1 MKKIA
6 KTLLGGVLTLA
17 LALGLMPAVNVQA
30 DDTSYI
36 TIHYYA
42 DTTQS
47 AVYAY
52 AASATWNE
60 SGSYDWSSISGYESY
75 MNDTGVQIYENA
87 YNDGWYDVTIETT
100 NVGTYLAVI
109 FTDGSWGSYQFG
121 DLLVDPELTE
131 VWITCDWNTSYADD
145 YARLYIDS
153 SYATAPT
160 DWDDGSDSGYVI
172 SLTPSATS
180 ITAGG
185 TVTVTATILDN
196 GVETALSD
204 DMAIYWWLDNYKD
217 ETAGG
222 LIDGTPESTNGVA
235 SVDFTLPSVGTYYVY
250 VELQVDGNSYTSYT
264 AITTKEAATY
274 DTTTVYFD
282 NTNSAWSSVYLY
294 MTDSNWA
301 KMEGYEDYAT
311 WPGVQLT
318 ANSSGLYEVS
328 IPDNLDVYLIFN
340 DGTGG
345 TAGET
350 QTSDLLHE
358 AKDGTRTY
366 SIASEAATTT
376 SDASVAS
383 SYFSSGV
390 ATAVTT
396 ISVESDATYDEST
409 GLTAVEIASAEDLEE
424 GVTYVVVVDG
434 TAYEAYVED
443 GVLYIKGDVTSYD
456 LDGLTVYAER
466 ENTTTVY
473 FTNTEGWES
482 VYVYITD
489 SAWSPI
495 EGLED
500 YATWPGVKLTAKSDG
515 LYEVTIPDDIG
526 VYLIFSDGTGGA
538 GAQTNDLLHEAGTGS
553 VTYNADGSDIKTAED
568 DGSNT
573 TSSKKT
579 ADATPIIPIAVALL
593 GCAVIAVS
601 SKRRAA

>member
-1 MKKIA
+1 MKKFA

-17 LALGLMPAVNVQA
+17 LALGLLVVSPVSASASTDV
-30 DDTSYI
+30 
-36 TIHYYA
+36 TIHFYNSDSWSSVYAYYTTDGWSTYGFWPDALTQNAYNTGWYDFTVSVDSYSDVRIIFVA
-42 DTTQS
+42 DTTSWS
-47 AVYAY
+47 AQTVDIALAEGTTEAWVYFSE
-52 AASATWNE
+52 ASNK
-60 SGSYDWSSISGYESY
+60 SGTMSS
-75 MNDTGVQIYENA
+75 NDCA
-87 YNDGWYDVTIETT
+87 STT
-100 NVGTYLAVI
+100 M
-109 FTDGSWGSYQFG
+109 
-121 DLLVDPELTE
+121 
-131 VWITCDWNTSYADD
+131 
-145 YARLYIDS
+145 
-153 SYATAPT
+153 PT
-160 DWDDGSDSGYVI
+160 DWDDGSGSGYVI

-180 ITAGG
+180 ITAGE
-185 TVTVTATILDN
+185 TVTVTATIQYNGITTELSNDMSLSWSLDN
-196 GVETALSD
+196 STDDTA
-204 DMAIYWWLDNYKD
+204 N
-217 ETAGG
+217 G
-222 LIDGTPESTNGVA
+222 LTDGTLVSDSL
-235 SVDFTLPSVGTYYVY
+235 SVECTLPTVGTYYVMAT
-250 VELQVDGNSYTSYT
+250 LTIGSDTYTSYT

-294 MTDSNWA
+294 MTDSNWT

-345 TAGET
+345 DGGQTA
-350 QTSDLLHE
+350 DLLHE
-358 AKDGTRTY
+358 AGDGTQTY

-376 SDASVAS
+376 SDAAVAS
-383 SYFSSGV
+383 AYFSSGV

-409 GLTAVEIASAEDLEE
+409 GLTAVEITSTEDLEE

-473 FTNTEGWES
+473 FTNTAGWTS

-500 YATWPGVKLTAKSDG
+500 YATWPGVQLTANSDG

-538 GAQTNDLLHEAGTGS
+538 GAQTNDLLHEAGAGS
-553 VTYNADGSDIKTAED
+553 VTYNADGSDIKAAED
-568 DGSNT
+568 DGSDT
-573 TSSKKT
+573 TSKPDT
-579 ADATPIIPIAVALL
+579 ADATPIIPIAFALL

>member
-30 DDTSYI
+30 DDASYI

-52 AASATWNE
+52 VASATWNE
-60 SGSYDWSSISGYESY
+60 SGWYDWSSISGYEVY
-75 MNDTGVQIYENA
+75 FREINGVPGVQIYENA

-100 NVGTYLAVI
+100 DVDAYLGVI
-109 FTDGSWGSYQFG
+109 FTAGAWDSYQFG
-121 DLLVDPELTE
+121 NLLIDPDLTE
-131 VWITCDWNTSYADD
+131 VWITCDWNTSYADSN
-145 YARLYIDS
+145 ARLYIDS

-204 DMAIYWWLDNYKD
+204 DMAIYWRLDNYKD

-222 LIDGTPESTNGVA
+222 LIDGTPESTNGVV

-294 MTDSNWA
+294 MTDSSWT
-301 KMEGYEDYAT
+301 KMEGYEDYAS
-311 WPGVQLT
+311 WPGVELS
-318 ANSSGLYEVS
+318 ANSDGLYEVE

-350 QTSDLLHE
+350 QTSDILHE
-358 AKDGTRTY
+358 AGEGTQSYEISSTTDT
-366 SIASEAATTT
+366 SNSTTT
-376 SDASVAS
+376 SADSNE
-383 SYFSSGV
+383 GV
-390 ATAVTT
+390 AVA
-396 ISVESDATYDEST
+396 
-409 GLTAVEIASAEDLEE
+409 
-424 GVTYVVVVDG
+424 
-434 TAYEAYVED
+434 
-443 GVLYIKGDVTSYD
+443 
-456 LDGLTVYAER
+456 
-466 ENTTTVY
+466 Y
-473 FTNTEGWES
+473 FTNTEGWDS

-495 EGLED
+495 EGYED
-500 YATWPGVKLTAKSDG
+500 YATWPGVQLTANSDG
-515 LYEVTIPDDIG
+515 LYEVTIPDSIG
-526 VYLIFSDGTGGA
+526 VYLIFNDGTGGE
-538 GAQTNDLLHEAGTGS
+538 GGQTIDILHEAGTGDAS
-553 VTYNADGSDIKTAED
+553 YNADGSDIKTAED
-568 DGSNT
+568 DGSSS
-573 TSSKKT
+573 TSTKDT

>member
-1 MKKIA
+1 MIGCQVSVPHSGRYQNRNRRILWECTLLGKDMVNEMKKIA

-17 LALGLMPAVNVQA
+17 LALGLLVVSPVSASASTDV
-30 DDTSYI
+30 
-36 TIHYYA
+36 TIHFYNS
-42 DTTQS
+42 DS
-47 AVYAY
+47 WSSVYAY
-52 AASATWNE
+52 YTTD
-60 SGSYDWSSISGYESY
+60 GWSTFGFWP
-75 MNDTGVQIYENA
+75 DALTQNA
-87 YNDGWYDVTIETT
+87 YNTGWYDFTVSVDSYSDVRIIFVADTSWSAQTVDIALAEGTT
-100 NVGTYLAVI
+100 EAWVYFSEASNQSGTM
-109 FTDGSWGSYQFG
+109 SS
-121 DLLVDPELTE
+121 
-131 VWITCDWNTSYADD
+131 DD
-145 YARLYIDS
+145 CAS
-153 SYATAPT
+153 TTMPT

-204 DMAIYWWLDNYKD
+204 DMAIYWRLDNYKD

-222 LIDGTPESTNGVA
+222 LIDGTPESTNGVV

-294 MTDSNWA
+294 MTDSSWT
-301 KMEGYEDYAT
+301 KMEGYEDYAS
-311 WPGVQLT
+311 WPGVELS
-318 ANSSGLYEVS
+318 ANSDGLYEVE

-350 QTSDLLHE
+350 QTSDILHE
-358 AKDGTRTY
+358 AGEGTQSY
-366 SIASEAATTT
+366 EISSTTDT
-376 SDASVAS
+376 SDS
-383 SYFSSGV
+383 
-390 ATAVTT
+390 
-396 ISVESDATYDEST
+396 
-409 GLTAVEIASAEDLEE
+409 
-424 GVTYVVVVDG
+424 
-434 TAYEAYVED
+434 
-443 GVLYIKGDVTSYD
+443 
-456 LDGLTVYAER
+456 
-466 ENTTTVY
+466 NTTTPVSSNEGVAVAY
-473 FTNTEGWES
+473 FTNTEGWDS

-495 EGLED
+495 EGYED
-500 YATWPGVKLTAKSDG
+500 YATWPGVQLTANSDG
-515 LYEVTIPDDIG
+515 LYEVTIPDSIG
-526 VYLIFSDGTGGA
+526 VYLIFNDGTGGE
-538 GAQTNDLLHEAGTGS
+538 GGQTIDILHEAGTGDAS
-553 VTYNADGSDIKTAED
+553 YNADGSDIKTAED
-568 DGSNT
+568 DGSSS
-573 TSSKKT
+573 TSTKDT